1 MCYIHCYIVLRR
13 WNVRSL
19 SWKSTC
25 CNKILPYAI
34 GRITNSNLPKVLNLI
49 LPVATRFCPLLVP
62 AFNPQ
67 AFVHS
72 PTLATSVHLLIELNL
87 SNHHNHRLSSVI
99 SLLQVV
105 QLSKSP
111 FIVSDK
117 VASPR
122 TLAMVA
128 LTDSPKYVI
137 LKHYVFK
144 SLIYKIQWWC
154 SRNWMDGWMDGYED
168 VDVES
173 ESPFLDSGR
182 QPFQDQ
188 DSQCPCCCHS
198 PGGGSQQM

>member
-72 PTLATSVHLLIELNL
+72 PTLATPMHLLIEINL
-87 SNHHNHRLSSVI
+87 SNHYGHHLSSVI

-111 FIVSDK
+111 FIISDK

-137 LKHYVFK
+137 LKHYVSLKYIK
-144 SLIYKIQWWC
+144 SSDGVLVIGWT
-154 SRNWMDGWMDGYED
+154 DGWAEIRCDI
-168 VDVES
+168 S
-173 ESPFLDSGR
+173 IWAKI
-182 QPFQDQ
+182 
-188 DSQCPCCCHS
+188 
-198 PGGGSQQM
+198 